1 MFTVLGP
8 RRTIP
13 RYHHSDP
20 EDVTS
25 RTTARITRNTEVNS
39 YLITMSQQS
48 QHPGTLANLPQP
60 PSNPD
65 TPSEMPGT
73 PTSTTTSLSTLSTTA
88 IKDGHR
94 GHVHHG
100 SGPHTSNRFS
110 GDYSRNPPSDP
121 EAERNARISRLPGMM
136 SALRGVQ
143 SSGSPGA
150 PQQGMSSN
158 LYGQPSYYQQ
168 QQQQHNQQNN
178 PNVPVTPAYFDAA
191 GQPRAA
197 ATKMSTVGSA
207 SATDSAYEGT
217 TTASVTSHAG
227 TNTETAPDLDDGDDQ
242 SMTMNL
248 DSRDTDT
255 DMPTTSPPASGYA
268 TGPDAMEDDEE
279 NLATR
284 SVGTFEDRMSDYDD
298 GRESL
303 VGFGEGAGSTVSG
316 PIYHRR
322 PLPGQIPGGPPGWG
336 LERSS
341 SGLSDMLAGSGGGGS
356 GLPPTSSGSVGRGGT
371 GGGGRDVIRDIIRRE
386 GGMLQDRDYNSGSG
400 GNDSTH
406 ASRESAVSNER
417 RDARMVDGVAY
428 DRDHNL
434 AAASGARVRSQFA
447 PMDEDFVDTT
457 ATGPLPLPQN
467 YSPTSGRH
475 HEERQRSNQQQH
487 QHQYPFQQYQHHQQ
501 QQPQQGHQQQHSQTY
516 SEFQLRPMEVS
527 TPITPPT
534 GEVDPRQTA
543 ERMLE
548 DNATGHDWKNV

>member
-1 MFTVLGP
+1 
-8 RRTIP
+8 
-13 RYHHSDP
+13 
-20 EDVTS
+20 
-25 RTTARITRNTEVNS
+25 
-39 YLITMSQQS
+39 MSQQS
-48 QHPGTLANLPQP
+48 HPTGTLANLPQP

-94 GHVHHG
+94 GHAHHG

-110 GDYSRNPPSDP
+110 GDYTRNPPSNP
-121 EAERNARISRLPGMM
+121 EAERNDRISRLPGMM
-136 SALRGVQ
+136 SALRQGMNNPSYGQ
-143 SSGSPGA
+143 SS
-150 PQQGMSSN
+150 
-158 LYGQPSYYQQ
+158 YYHQQ
-168 QQQQHNQQNN
+168 QQQQNQQNN

-197 ATKMSTVGSA
+197 TKMSTVGPA

-217 TTASVTSHAG
+217 TTASLSATSHAG
-227 TNTETAPDLDDGDDQ
+227 TSTETAPDLDDGDDQ

-248 DSRDTDT
+248 DPRDNDT
-255 DMPTTSPPASGYA
+255 DMPTASPPASGYA
-268 TGPDAMEDDEE
+268 IGPDTMEDDEE

-341 SGLSDMLAGSGGGGS
+341 SGLSDMMAGSGGGGR
-356 GLPPTSSGSVGRGGT
+356 PPTSSGSIGRGSA

-386 GGMLQDRDYNSGSG
+386 GGMLQDREYSGSG
-400 GNDSTH
+400 GNDSTP
-406 ASRESAVSNER
+406 ASQSAVFNER
-417 RDARMVDGVAY
+417 RDARMVDGVAF
-428 DRDHNL
+428 DRDHNP
-434 AAASGARVRSQFA
+434 AAARVRSQFA

-467 YSPTSGRH
+467 YSPTSVGCHYR
-475 HEERQRSNQQQH
+475 EERPRSNQQQH
-487 QHQYPFQQYQHHQQ
+487 QSYPFQQYQHHQLQ
-501 QQPQQGHQQQHSQTY
+501 QQQQHSQTY
-516 SEFQLRPMEVS
+516 SEFQLRPMDVS
-527 TPITPPT
+527 SPMTPPT
-534 GEVDPRQTA
+534 GEADPRETA

-548 DNATGHDWKNV
+548 GNLTAHDWKNV

>member
-1 MFTVLGP
+1 
-8 RRTIP
+8 
-13 RYHHSDP
+13 
-20 EDVTS
+20 
-25 RTTARITRNTEVNS
+25 
-39 YLITMSQQS
+39 MSQQS

-94 GHVHHG
+94 GHIHHG

-143 SSGSPGA
+143 SSGSPGGA
-150 PQQGMSSN
+150 PQQGGMSGNPYSQSS
-158 LYGQPSYYQQ
+158 YGNYQQ
-168 QQQQHNQQNN
+168 HQQNQQNN

-217 TTASVTSHAG
+217 TTASMTSHAG

-322 PLPGQIPGGPPGWG
+322 PLPGQGQMPGGPPGWG

-341 SGLSDMLAGSGGGGS
+341 SGMSDLLAGSGGG
-356 GLPPTSSGSVGRGGT
+356 GLPPTSSGSVGRGGAG

-386 GGMLQDRDYNSGSG
+386 GGMLQDRDYNNGSG
-400 GNDSTH
+400 GNDSTPG
-406 ASRESAVSNER
+406 SRESATVSNER

-428 DRDHNL
+428 DRDHNPG
-434 AAASGARVRSQFA
+434 AGSAARVRSQFA
-447 PMDEDFVDTT
+447 PMDTDEFVDTT

-467 YSPTSGRH
+467 YSSSTANRYQ
-475 HEERQRSNQQQH
+475 ERPSSNQQQQPCH
-487 QHQYPFQQYQHHQQ
+487 PYQNPFQSYQHHQQ
-501 QQPQQGHQQQHSQTY
+501 PQQGDQQQQGQQQQQPQHSQTY

-527 TPITPPT
+527 TPITPET
-534 GEVDPRQTA
+534 GEADPRRTA

>member
-1 MFTVLGP
+1 MCFPFQTNWSFTIGLQSP
-8 RRTIP
+8 
-13 RYHHSDP
+13 
-20 EDVTS
+20 TS
-25 RTTARITRNTEVNS
+25 S
-39 YLITMSQQS
+39 
-48 QHPGTLANLPQP
+48 
-60 PSNPD
+60 
-65 TPSEMPGT
+65 GT

-94 GHVHHG
+94 GHIHHG

-110 GDYSRNPPSDP
+110 GDYARNPPSDP

-158 LYGQPSYYQQ
+158 PYGQSSYYQQ
-168 QQQQHNQQNN
+168 QQQNQQNN

-217 TTASVTSHAG
+217 TTASMTSHAG
-227 TNTETAPDLDDGDDQ
+227 TNTETAPDLGDGDDQ

-255 DMPTTSPPASGYA
+255 DMPMISPPASGYA
-268 TGPDAMEDDEE
+268 IGPDAMEDDEE

-322 PLPGQIPGGPPGWG
+322 PLPGQQIPGGPPGWG

-341 SGLSDMLAGSGGGGS
+341 SGLSDMLAGSGGGGGGS
-356 GLPPTSSGSVGRGGT
+356 GGLPPTSSGSIGRGGA

-400 GNDSTH
+400 GNDSTP
-406 ASRESAVSNER
+406 ASRDSAVSSER
-417 RDARMVDGVAY
+417 RDARMVDGVAL
-428 DRDHNL
+428 DRDHNP
-434 AAASGARVRSQFA
+434 ASASSGARVRSQFA
-447 PMDEDFVDTT
+447 PMDDDFVDTT

-467 YSPTSGRH
+467 YSPTSNRL
-475 HEERQRSNQQQH
+475 ERRRSSQQPH
-487 QHQYPFQQYQHHQQ
+487 YPYPFQSYQHHQQ
-501 QQPQQGHQQQHSQTY
+501 QQQPQQGQQQPQHSQTY

-534 GEVDPRQTA
+534 GEADPRQTA

-548 DNATGHDWKNV
+548 ENVTGHDWKNV

>member
-1 MFTVLGP
+1 
-8 RRTIP
+8 
-13 RYHHSDP
+13 
-20 EDVTS
+20 
-25 RTTARITRNTEVNS
+25 
-39 YLITMSQQS
+39 MSQQQS
-48 QHPGTLANLPQP
+48 YPTGTLANLPQP

-110 GDYSRNPPSDP
+110 GDYTRYSPSNP
-121 EAERNARISRLPGMM
+121 EAERNDRISRLPGMM

-143 SSGSPGA
+143 SAGSTGT
-150 PQQGMSSN
+150 PQQGMNNPS
-158 LYGQPSYYQQ
+158 YGQSSFYQQ
-168 QQQQHNQQNN
+168 QQQQQQQMEQGN

-191 GQPRAA
+191 GQPRA

-217 TTASVTSHAG
+217 TTASLSVTSHTG

-248 DSRDTDT
+248 DSRDNDT
-255 DMPTTSPPASGYA
+255 DMPTTSRPASGYA
-268 TGPDAMEDDEE
+268 TGPDAMMDDDEE
-279 NLATR
+279 NLAIR

-322 PLPGQIPGGPPGWG
+322 PLPGQNIAGGPSGWG

-341 SGLSDMLAGSGGGGS
+341 SGLSDTLAGSGGF
-356 GLPPTSSGSVGRGGT
+356 PPTSSGSVGRGGA

-386 GGMLQDRDYNSGSG
+386 GGMLQDREYSIGG
-400 GNDSTH
+400 GNDSTP
-406 ASRESAVSNER
+406 ANQSAVFIER
-417 RDARMVDGVAY
+417 RDARMVDGVAL
-428 DRDHNL
+428 DRDHNP
-434 AAASGARVRSQFA
+434 AAAAGARVRSQFA

-467 YSPTSGRH
+467 FSPTSAGRH
-475 HEERQRSNQQQH
+475 YREERPRSNQQQ
-487 QHQYPFQQYQHHQQ
+487 QHPYPFQQYQHHLQQ
-501 QQPQQGHQQQHSQTY
+501 QQRQQQQYQQLQQQQQQQHSQTQ

-527 TPITPPT
+527 STMTRPT
-534 GEVDPRQTA
+534 GEADPRETA

-548 DNATGHDWKNV
+548 DNLTAHDWKNV

>member
-1 MFTVLGP
+1 
-8 RRTIP
+8 
-13 RYHHSDP
+13 
-20 EDVTS
+20 
-25 RTTARITRNTEVNS
+25 
-39 YLITMSQQS
+39 MSQHS
-48 QHPGTLANLPQP
+48 HPTGTLANLPQP

-110 GDYSRNPPSDP
+110 GDYTRNPPSNP
-121 EAERNARISRLPGMM
+121 EAERNDRISRLPGMM

-143 SSGSPGA
+143 SPGSTS
-150 PQQGMSSN
+150 QQGMNTSP
-158 LYGQPSYYQQ
+158 YSYYQQ
-168 QQQQHNQQNN
+168 QQQNQQNN

-191 GQPRAA
+191 GQPRA

-217 TTASVTSHAG
+217 TTASLSATSQAR
-227 TNTETAPDLDDGDDQ
+227 TSTETAPDLDDGDDQ

-248 DSRDTDT
+248 DPRDNDT

-268 TGPDAMEDDEE
+268 TGPDAMMDDDEE
-279 NLATR
+279 RLATR
-284 SVGTFEDRMSDYDD
+284 SVGTFDDRMSDYDD

-341 SGLSDMLAGSGGGGS
+341 SGLSDMLGGGG
-356 GLPPTSSGSVGRGGT
+356 GPPPGSSGSVGRGGGA

-386 GGMLQDRDYNSGSG
+386 GGMLQDREYSGSG
-400 GNDSTH
+400 GNDSTPG
-406 ASRESAVSNER
+406 SQSAAVFNER
-417 RDARMVDGVAY
+417 RDARMVDGVAF
-428 DRDHNL
+428 DRDHNAATAGASL
-434 AAASGARVRSQFA
+434 ARFRSQFS

-467 YSPTSGRH
+467 YSPTFAGH
-475 HEERQRSNQQQH
+475 HQAREERRRSIH
-487 QHQYPFQQYQHHQQ
+487 HHPYPFQQYQHHEPQHQQ
-501 QQPQQGHQQQHSQTY
+501 QQQHSQTF
-516 SEFQLRPMEVS
+516 SEFQLRPMDVS
-527 TPITPPT
+527 SPITSPT
-534 GEVDPRQTA
+534 GEANARETA

-548 DNATGHDWKNV
+548 NNVTGHDWKNV